1 MTNDWTFNDV
11 PVTFAPEEFESF
23 VYLITNL
30 VSGRR
35 YIGKKTCYSRT
46 TLPPLKGQKRRRK
59 IVKPSDYLTYYGSSA
74 ELQGDVETLGKDS
87 FKREILHWCVTRSD
101 ASYMEIKEQLARD
114 VLLSDD
120 YYNSWITCKISG
132 SHLKNLH
139 KVPQK
144 VS

>member
-1 MTNDWTFNDV
+1 MTDCNWSFNGKI
-11 PVTFAPEEFESF
+11 VTVAPEEYESF

-30 VSGRR
+30 VSGRK
-35 YIGKKTCYSRT
+35 YIGKKTLWSRT
-46 TLPPLKGQKRRRK
+46 TLPPLVGQKKKRK
-59 IVKPSDYLTYYGSSA
+59 VVKPSDWLRYYGSSA

-132 SHLKNLH
+132 SHLKNL
-139 KVPQK
+139 QK